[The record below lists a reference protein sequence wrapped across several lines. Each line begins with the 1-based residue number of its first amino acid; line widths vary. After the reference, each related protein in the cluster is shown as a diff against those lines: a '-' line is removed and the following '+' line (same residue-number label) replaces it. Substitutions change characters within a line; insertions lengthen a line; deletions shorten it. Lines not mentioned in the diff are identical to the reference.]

1 MHVNSFCY
9 GLVVV
14 FTKDHLMEGVM
25 AVIPEDYQHD
35 KEVQFSRFGNF
46 LFWLA
51 VGHLCILALM
61 ALFLL

>member
-1 MHVNSFCY
+1 
-9 GLVVV
+9 
-14 FTKDHLMEGVM
+14 M